1 MKTMNY
7 IKELLFGVR
16 AQGQRVSEPMLP
28 KERPMNDKDFNQWS
42 KKFNVGARYGH
53 RGSFYHN

>member
-1 MKTMNY
+1 MNY

-28 KERPMNDKDFNQWS
+28 KERPMNDEEFNKWS
-42 KKFNVGARYGH
+42 KKFNVGTRYGH